1 MLEIQEK
8 MTSEGYEDVVA
19 SADCDSLHITEAF
32 DKGAVTGFIAYAYET
47 EQTVIYDYDDGGD
60 LYLCDGLVR
69 SVLFK
74 SCLKGIDT
82 ACFQIKD
89 EKKYENLAK
98 LRFVCNDEKTLQNL
112 NEFMNSCKNCK
123 SNQQ

>member
-32 DKGAVTGFIAYAYET
+32 DKGAVTDFIAYAYET

-82 ACFQIKD
+82 ACFRIKD